1 MHRGTTGRYQVTK
14 LGGEEVRAFV
24 PSPLPPTPAVQVE
37 GAVQRALEPALLA
50 LGRLDAISTLLP
62 NPALFLYNYVR
73 KEALLS
79 SQIEG
84 TQSSLSEL
92 MLFELDEAPGT
103 PTADVVEVSN
113 YVAALEHGLARL
125 RDGFPL
131 SNRWLREMH
140 GVLLRSGRGSDKDPG
155 EFRRSQNWIGGTRPG
170 NAAFVPPPPP
180 EVIEAMS
187 ALEAFM
193 HDESGDLPQLVRVGL
208 VHVQFE
214 TIHPFLDGNGRIGRL
229 LITLQLVHAGALA
242 TPLLYLS
249 LYLKQHRTRYYQLL
263 DQVRTDGV
271 WEEWLVFFLEGIAET
286 ATEAVSATRR
296 LVAQFDTDRA
306 HLATLKRPGRSA
318 LQVLDVLTRRPV
330 VSVGFAAQ
338 QTGLSFPAV
347 SKALELMIREGIVR
361 ELTGKQRHRAYG
373 YIGHLAILSEGT
385 EQG

>member
-24 PSPLPPTPAVQVE
+24 PSPLPPTPTVQVE

-50 LGRLDAISTLLP
+50 LGRLDAISSLLP

-140 GVLLRSGRGSDKDPG
+140 GVLLRSGRGSDKGRG

-180 EVIEAMS
+180 EVIDAMS

-193 HDESGDLPQLVRVGL
+193 HDNSGDLPLLVRVGL

-249 LYLKQHRTRYYQLL
+249 LYFKQHRTRYYQLL
-263 DQVRTDGV
+263 DQVRTEGV
-271 WEEWLVFFLEGIAET
+271 WEEWLVFFLDGIAET

-296 LVAQFDTDRA
+296 LVAQWNTDRA

-330 VSVGFAAQ
+330 VSVRFAAQ
-338 QTGLSFPAV
+338 QTGLSYPAV